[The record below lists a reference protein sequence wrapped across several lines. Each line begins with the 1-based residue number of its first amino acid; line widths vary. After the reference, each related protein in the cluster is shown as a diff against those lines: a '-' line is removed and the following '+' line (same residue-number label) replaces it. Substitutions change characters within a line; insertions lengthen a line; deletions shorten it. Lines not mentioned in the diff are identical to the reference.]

1 MKVFKDFPTERPVTS
16 FLDNIESPEDLKKL
30 TIDELEVLADEL
42 REYLLYSVRQ
52 TGGHFGAGL
61 GAIEITI
68 ALHYLLDMPSDKIVW
83 DTGHQA
89 YPHKI
94 LTGRRDKMHLMRKI
108 DGLAAFPS
116 IKESKFDAMSVGHS
130 STSISAALG
139 MDEASK
145 HQKNNKNIFS
155 VIGDGAMTAGI
166 AFEAMM
172 HAGHLNNN
180 LKIILNDN
188 DMSISKN
195 KGGLSDYLAKIWASK
210 SYKKLKSSGKKV
222 LKNLPYGLHITRNLK
237 DGIKSAVMPGNLFED
252 LGLHYV
258 GPIDGHDI
266 PLLIKTINRMMEKN
280 EPYLLH
286 VITKKGA
293 GFEPA
298 ENERIKFHAISKIEN
313 TPAPK
318 KTKFQDIFGDWLC
331 YKAKQDSKLVGI
343 TPAMKEGSGM
353 VNFEREF
360 PERFY
365 DVAIAEQHAVTFSAG
380 MSLEG
385 MKPVVAIYSTFLQ
398 RAYDQLIHDVCLE
411 NLDVTFALD
420 RAGIVGE
427 DGPTHSGNFD
437 IAFMRAIPNIVI
449 AAPSDENEMWQVLN
463 SCYEHK
469 GPAAVRYPRGS
480 GRGSEIIDK
489 DNKFEIGKAKK
500 VLDGENLCILNFGVL
515 LDRVELLAENNN
527 FGLYDMRFVKPMDI
541 QALEDIANKYDQI
554 VTLEDHTIMGGA
566 GSCVAEHLN
575 IIGMNKKILHLGL
588 EDSFPKHGSRNEI
601 LELNELDAVSISE
614 KILNFIK

>member
-94 LTGRRDKMHLMRKI
+94 LTGRRDKMHLIRKI

-116 IKESKFDAMSVGHS
+116 IKESEFDAMSVGHS

-449 AAPSDENEMWQVLN
+449 ATPSDENEMWQVLN

>member
-1 MKVFKDFPTERPVTS
+1 
-16 FLDNIESPEDLKKL
+16 
-30 TIDELEVLADEL
+30 
-42 REYLLYSVRQ
+42 
-52 TGGHFGAGL
+52 
-61 GAIEITI
+61 
-68 ALHYLLDMPSDKIVW
+68 
-83 DTGHQA
+83 
-89 YPHKI
+89 
-94 LTGRRDKMHLMRKI
+94 
-108 DGLAAFPS
+108 
-116 IKESKFDAMSVGHS
+116 
-130 STSISAALG
+130 
-139 MDEASK
+139 
-145 HQKNNKNIFS
+145 
-155 VIGDGAMTAGI
+155 
-166 AFEAMM
+166 
-172 HAGHLNNN
+172 
-180 LKIILNDN
+180 
-188 DMSISKN
+188 
-195 KGGLSDYLAKIWASK
+195 
-210 SYKKLKSSGKKV
+210 
-222 LKNLPYGLHITRNLK
+222 
-237 DGIKSAVMPGNLFED
+237 
-252 LGLHYV
+252 
-258 GPIDGHDI
+258 
-266 PLLIKTINRMMEKN
+266 
-280 EPYLLH
+280 
-286 VITKKGA
+286 
-293 GFEPA
+293 
-298 ENERIKFHAISKIEN
+298 
-313 TPAPK
+313 
-318 KTKFQDIFGDWLC
+318 
-331 YKAKQDSKLVGI
+331 
-343 TPAMKEGSGM
+343 MKEGSGM

-449 AAPSDENEMWQVLN
+449 ATPSDENEMWQVLN
-463 SCYEHK
+463 SCYGHK

-527 FGLYDMRFVKPMDI
+527 FGLYDMRFVKPIDI
-541 QALEDIANKYDQI
+541 QALKDIANKYDRI